1 MKHIITST
9 LKQLAADRPLLLLC
23 AGLLVGGAVYIL
35 YVGFSLQASDLQ
47 LATRYTSYGETH
59 FYREKWWY
67 LLSFVGF
74 GVLFLLAHIG
84 MIAKL
89 VAIGMRPLAFSF
101 GWLSALILLFMF
113 VYTYAVLGIAY
124 LN

>member
-47 LATRYTSYGETH
+47 LATRYTSFGETH

-67 LLSFVGF
+67 LLSFIGF
-74 GVLFLLAHIG
+74 GLLFLLAHIG

-101 GWLSALILLFMF
+101 GWLSALVLLFMF